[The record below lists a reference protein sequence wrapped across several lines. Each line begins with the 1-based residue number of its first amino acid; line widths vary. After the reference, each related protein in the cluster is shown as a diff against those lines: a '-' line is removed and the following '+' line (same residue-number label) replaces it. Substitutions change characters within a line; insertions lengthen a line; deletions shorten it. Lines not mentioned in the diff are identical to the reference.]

1 MHLDVV
7 WDTLYGKYTS
17 QRQLSYGMLFVL
29 FLPLWVKSS
38 FHRYFTL
45 HTYMHSVAYQEN
57 SKGGGWLPYMVKTII
72 FHMVDAVEFM
82 ISCTFPP
89 SFSQRL
95 GQSCTVSDSGTAP
108 LWPTAQPLGVLNI
121 VRYSIFHI
129 FPGSRDGVWFWLP
142 YPPSPAGTPLCT
154 HTTQQIF
161 DTYVQTSLFCMPFRL
176 KRLQ

>member
-72 FHMVDAVEFM
+72 FHMVDAVEFDILHFSPQFLTKVGSKLHCIRLWYGTTLTHSTTFRSAKHRKIQYFSYFPWFKRWSVVLTP
-82 ISCTFPP
+82 ISPIPCWYTTVHTHYATNLWHICTNI
-89 SFSQRL
+89 SFL
-95 GQSCTVSDSGTAP
+95 HA
-108 LWPTAQPLGVLNI
+108 
-121 VRYSIFHI
+121 F
-129 FPGSRDGVWFWLP
+129 
-142 YPPSPAGTPLCT
+142 
-154 HTTQQIF
+154 
-161 DTYVQTSLFCMPFRL
+161 
-176 KRLQ
+176 